1 MEELLLP
8 EEERNRLRDELQ
20 RKEQQLARESRK
32 RLSPGDF
39 EPLVLIGNGA
49 FGEVRLVRKRD
60 SKQIFAMKT
69 MLKQAMVMKN
79 QVAHVRAERD
89 LLAAADNPWVVK
101 LHYSFQ
107 DANTLYMAM
116 EYCPGGDLMGLLM
129 KEDTFTCVSL
139 NPAPAARPRPHR
151 APAQRGSDPLLCRR
165 GHPRHPERARP
176 RLHSSVR
183 SCPSPHLPRCCT
195 PAHGTA
201 RQGSEARQP
210 PHRPQRPPQADRPGP
225 VQEDG

>member
-8 EEERNRLRDELQ
+8 EEERNRLRNELR

-32 RLSPGDF
+32 RLAPGDF
-39 EPLVLIGNGA
+39 EPLLLIGNGA

-107 DANTLYMAM
+107 DANNLYMAM

-129 KEDTFTCVSL
+129 KEDTFTCVAPSSRL
-139 NPAPAARPRPHR
+139 LPASRPSPRPCSEEATRFYAAEAILAIQSVHDLGYIHRYATRPRHQT
-151 APAQRGSDPLLCRR
+151 AA
-165 GHPRHPERARP
+165 A
-176 RLHSSVR
+176 
-183 SCPSPHLPRCCT
+183 
-195 PAHGTA
+195 AHATA
-201 RQGSEARQP
+201 WQGPEARQP
-210 PHRPQRPPQADRPGP
+210 ADRPQRPPQADRPGL
-225 VQEDG
+225 VQEG